1 MQTMADNVVSGLHLQ
16 ALLGSLSKYGEAV
29 DQERVYVVANKVG
42 PAEVVL
48 TQDELLQHQQ
58 VINLPYVRQVVLAV
72 TQDVIHAEDSQHTY
86 VGQEVFVCVYPVEQK
101 RLPNVFGVKDVLTQD
116 VNSLIAVV

>member
-16 ALLGSLSKYGEAV
+16 ALLGSLSNYGEAV
-29 DQERVYVVANKVG
+29 DHERVYVVANKVG

-72 TQDVIHAEDSQHTY
+72 TQDVIHAEDSQLTY

>member
-29 DQERVYVVANKVG
+29 DQEQVYVVANKVG

-72 TQDVIHAEDSQHTY
+72 TQDVIHAEDSQLTY
-86 VGQEVFVCVYPVEQK
+86 VGQEVFVCVNPVEQK

>member
-1 MQTMADNVVSGLHLQ
+1 MADNVVSGLHLQ

-72 TQDVIHAEDSQHTY
+72 TQDVIHAEDSQLTY